1 MRINLFL
8 WISISFYFVLPIN
21 SEVCKIGRPEDF
33 ANLKDGCTGSFT
45 TKCKCHSK
53 IKKKEFG
60 NSSTLNK
67 CNIKI

>member
-8 WISISFYFVLPIN
+8 WIFISSYFVLPIN
-21 SEVCKIGRPEDF
+21 SEVCKIHTEEDF
-33 ANLKDGCTGSFT
+33 VNVKDGCTGNFT
-45 TKCKCHSK
+45 AKCKCYSK
-53 IKKKEFG
+53 NKKKEFG